1 VTTDD
6 ILTLRVEK
14 PAAGGRMIAR
24 HEGVVVLV
32 AGAIPGE
39 RVRARVE
46 RVERSLAYATV
57 HEVLDPHPARRP
69 VCHDPRCGGA
79 VYAHV
84 DGAHQRVL
92 KGLVVGDALA
102 RLGRLDWNVPIAVAA
117 SPERGYRMRAR
128 LHLRDGRAGFF
139 LEGTH
144 QICDAGGTGQLLDA
158 TGPAVAGVVGEL
170 RRQGLDAHADLEIS
184 ENVSGD
190 QRAVHLEFDA
200 GTRVHQTLVWRLV
213 SGVTGLSWSRHGVP
227 GDHVVAGDATVAD
240 LVDLSE
246 GDAPALPVRWR
257 RHVRAFF
264 QGNRFLLA
272 QLVRHVLARCPPG
285 PVTDLYAG
293 VGLFGVALAA
303 TGRHHVVAV
312 EGDPASASDLRI
324 NAAPY
329 AGAIEVHERPVERF
343 VAAARRGATGTIVLD
358 PPRSGM
364 TREAVAGAVA
374 LGAERVVFVS
384 CDVATFA
391 RDVRRF
397 VDAGYRLDRL
407 DGFDLFPNTAHVE
420 VVGVLVR

>member
-1 VTTDD
+1 VTIDD
-6 ILTLRVEK
+6 VLNLRIEK

-24 HEGVVVLV
+24 CDGQVVLV

-39 RVRARVE
+39 QVRARVE

-57 HEVLDPHPARRP
+57 LEVLEPHPSRRP
-69 VCHDPRCGGA
+69 VSHDSRCGGA
-79 VYAHV
+79 AYGHI
-84 DGAHQRVL
+84 DCAHQRVL
-92 KGLVVGDALA
+92 KALVVKDALA
-102 RLGRLDWNVPIAVAA
+102 RLGHLDWNIPIPVAA

-128 LHLRDGRAGFF
+128 VHLRDGRVGFF

-144 QICDAGGTGQLLDA
+144 QLCDAGGTGQLLDA
-158 TGPAVAGVVGEL
+158 TGPAVAGVVVEL
-170 RRQGLDAHADLEIS
+170 RRQGLDADADLEIS
-184 ENVSGD
+184 ENVPGD
-190 QRAVHLEFDA
+190 QRAIHVEFDA
-200 GTRVHQTLVWRLV
+200 GTHVHKSAAWRLV
-213 SGVTGLSWSRHGVP
+213 SGVTGLSWSRLGVQ
-227 GDHVVAGDATVAD
+227 GDHVVAGDATVID
-240 LVDLSE
+240 IVDVSE
-246 GDAPALPVRWR
+246 KDGSTLPVRWQ

-272 QLVRHVLARCPPG
+272 PLVRHVLSQCPAG
-285 PVTDLYAG
+285 PVIDLYAG

-312 EGDPASASDLRI
+312 EGYSAAASDLRI
-324 NAAPY
+324 NATPY
-329 AGAIEVHERPVERF
+329 VAAIEVHELSVERF
-343 VAAARRGATGTIVLD
+343 VLSTRRAAPCTIVLD

-364 TREAVAGAVA
+364 TQAAVAGAVA

-407 DGFDLFPNTAHVE
+407 DGFDLFPNTPHVE
-420 VVGVLVR
+420 VVAVLVR

>member
-1 VTTDD
+1 
-6 ILTLRVEK
+6 
-14 PAAGGRMIAR
+14 MIAR
-24 HEGVVVLV
+24 YEGQVVLV

-39 RVRARVE
+39 QVRARVE

-57 HEVLDPHPARRP
+57 HEVLEPHPSRRP
-69 VCHDPRCGGA
+69 ICLDPRCGGA
-79 VYAHV
+79 VYLHV
-84 DGAHQRVL
+84 DYAHQRVL

-102 RLGRLDWNVPIAVAA
+102 RLGRLDWNVPIPIAA

-158 TGPAVAGVVGEL
+158 TGPAIADVVVEL
-170 RRQGLDAHADLEIS
+170 RRQGLDADADLEIS
-184 ENVSGD
+184 ENVPGD
-190 QRAVHLEFDA
+190 QRAVHVEFEA
-200 GTRVHQTLVWRLV
+200 GTRVHRTVAWRLV
-213 SGVTGLSWSRHGVP
+213 SGVTGLSWSRHGVQ
-227 GDHVVAGDATVAD
+227 GDRVVAGDATVAD

-246 GDAPALPVRWR
+246 GDAAALPVRWQH
-257 RHVRAFF
+257 HVRAFF

-272 QLVRHVLARCPPG
+272 PLVRHVMAQCPPG
-285 PVTDLYAG
+285 PVIDLYAG

-312 EGDPASASDLRI
+312 EGYPASASDLRI
-324 NAAPY
+324 NAGPY
-329 AGAIEVHERPVERF
+329 AGAIEVHELPVERF
-343 VAAARRGATGTIVLD
+343 VALTRREAPCTIVLD

-364 TREAVAGAVA
+364 TKEAVAGAVA
-374 LGAERVVFVS
+374 LAAERVVFVS

-397 VDAGYRLDRL
+397 VDVGYRLDRL

-420 VVGVLVR
+420 VVGVLVRS